1 MRPAS
6 TPQIVPSHVAI
17 LVPSVEKAAKYL
29 QKYDF
34 LIGSVDE
41 FEGTREIYVQYC
53 QGNPLL
59 LMEPKGNG
67 SYSRALDKRGPG
79 LHHLA
84 IDVLDL
90 NAYLKSI
97 NGSGWLL
104 HLSSIESIKEHK
116 TAYLARPGFPSLI
129 EVQEKE
135 SLSDAPLFVEKI
147 DVAFDPKKIELVKA
161 IGLESILNPSSENVI
176 QLAGKRINL
185 KDLFGAGNG
194 A

>member
-1 MRPAS
+1 MIKANN
-6 TPQIVPSHVAI
+6 QIVPSHVAI

-41 FEGTREIYVQYC
+41 FEGTREIYVQFG

-67 SYSRALDKRGPG
+67 SYRRALDKRGPG

-97 NGSGWLL
+97 KGSGWLL
-104 HLSSIESIKEHK
+104 HLNSIDSIKDYK
-116 TAYLARPGFPSLI
+116 TAYLARPGFPGLI
-129 EVQEKE
+129 EVHEKE
-135 SLSDAPLFVEKI
+135 SLSDSPLFVQKIVIPLEEKHKQLLQAVGLEKI
-147 DVAFDPKKIELVKA
+147 VTHSTQ
-161 IGLESILNPSSENVI
+161 SILTLSGIEI
-176 QLAGKRINL
+176 EM
-185 KDLFGAGNG
+185 KDLF
-194 A
+194 

>member
-1 MRPAS
+1 MTKANQ
-6 TPQIVPSHVAI
+6 QIIPSHVAI

-29 QKYDF
+29 QKF
-34 LIGSVDE
+34 EFQIGSVDE
-41 FEGTREIYVQYC
+41 FDGTREIYVQYG

-67 SYSRALDKRGPG
+67 SYRRALDKRGPG

-104 HLSSIESIKEHK
+104 HLNSIDSIKDYK
-116 TAYLARPGFPSLI
+116 TAYLARPGFPALI

-135 SLSDAPLFVEKI
+135 TLSYAPLFVEKI
-147 DVAFDPKKIELVKA
+147 DVAFDSKQIGLVQA
-161 IGLESILNPSSENVI
+161 IGLENLLNRSSENMI
-176 QLAGKRINL
+176 QLSGKKINL
-185 KDLFGAGNG
+185 RDLFL
-194 A
+194 